1 MYAIYVNGKRYPLGE
16 DYEDFMNDDNGS
28 LKESKPEPA
37 SIEIERLE
45 LPRKELK

>member
-1 MYAIYVNGKRYPLGE
+1 MDAVYINGKRYPLRE
-16 DYEDFMNDDNGS
+16 DYEDFMHDDNGI
-28 LKESKPEPA
+28 LKESKPEPT